1 MKFKIRNFLILFLI
15 MLPLGNFPQLFNFGE
30 DTGSLVISFLV
41 FPLFLLWILL
51 EKKLHIPKIFY
62 NKILII
68 ILLIGLFLNIIS
80 LLLSKV
86 DFDDGINTLIQFSL
100 PKLIFIYLI
109 TVVAERINPRQGER
123 ILNVFMKIVIVS
135 LILSI
140 PLYFVNPIPEFVLYD
155 GGTRFAGFHFEL
167 VNYTY
172 VLLISF
178 FIYSYNKKFSLIKFL
193 LLLVF
198 VYLSG
203 KSNAFYP
210 FVFMAF
216 IAILFAKR
224 NMIFFQKAAVV
235 SIFLLTPIIG
245 LFLEYFSFLEI
256 FALRGSTSFSLEG
269 SQLFIRLYPWALAMQ
284 HFIETLFMLPLG
296 LGMLNI
302 SPYIEDTDNLFGG
315 TGITAIIAEYGIISV
330 LIVPLFILYFLKII
344 QILSFVD
351 DINKRVCLTAMLILS
366 ITYICIQSG
375 FFNFTAWSICI
386 IIQTIALKYSYTSAK
401 KST

>member
-30 DTGSLVISFLV
+30 DTGSLVISFFV

-51 EKKLHIPKIFY
+51 EKKLYIPKIFY

-109 TVVAERINPRQGER
+109 TVVAERISPRQGER

-216 IAILFAKR
+216 IAILFAK
-224 NMIFFQKAAVV
+224 
-235 SIFLLTPIIG
+235 
-245 LFLEYFSFLEI
+245 EI
-256 FALRGSTSFSLEG
+256 
-269 SQLFIRLYPWALAMQ
+269 
-284 HFIETLFMLPLG
+284 
-296 LGMLNI
+296 
-302 SPYIEDTDNLFGG
+302 
-315 TGITAIIAEYGIISV
+315 
-330 LIVPLFILYFLKII
+330 
-344 QILSFVD
+344 
-351 DINKRVCLTAMLILS
+351 
-366 ITYICIQSG
+366 
-375 FFNFTAWSICI
+375 
-386 IIQTIALKYSYTSAK
+386 
-401 KST
+401 